1 MNLFCK
7 AHAWLLRTKGAQ
19 FYVHKKRA
27 RKSTLSLNWDNH
39 FKVPSINAK
48 LGLRET
54 GNFVQEKNL
63 QRTRG

>member
-39 FKVPSINAK
+39 FKVHSIIAK
-48 LGLRET
+48 LDTEGDW
-54 GNFVQEKNL
+54 
-63 QRTRG
+63 